1 MNQQLPGLET
11 DVLDL
16 LDQIVG
22 CAAAFAAITEDDDP
36 EDTVQDIP
44 HVLRRL
50 STLADI
56 VATHLDPDF
65 QPTLM
70 RNTRNKKTPPVPGNP
85 DAIIQSGASTFFMPR
100 TWEARGYQFYK
111 PDDKEQ

>member
-11 DVLDL
+11 DVLGL

-22 CAAAFAAITEDDDP
+22 CAAAFAAVTEDDDP

-44 HVLRRL
+44 YVLRRL
-50 STLADI
+50 SKLAHT
-56 VATHLDPDF
+56 VATHLNPDF

-70 RNTRNKKTPPVPGNP
+70 RNTSSKKDHTEPGNP
-85 DAIIQSGASTFFMPR
+85 DAIIESGASAFFSPQ
-100 TWEARGYQFYK
+100 TWEERGYQFYK
-111 PDDKEQ
+111 PDGKEQ